1 MSRKDIKLLTSN
13 FIKLVKMICDDGSY
27 EERKS
32 KHLVIK
38 FKYKNNPF
46 RQVFPITPGHGGSI
60 KKCYAETRRNLKL
73 MGLEVPPEFAIKMF
87 VSTSQSKIDDLV
99 EEIWN
104 MTEDEDNSNNPT
116 IEKMKQEVL
125 KKKQKFDD

>member
-1 MSRKDIKLLTSN
+1 
-13 FIKLVKMICDDGSY
+13 
-27 EERKS
+27 
-32 KHLVIK
+32 
-38 FKYKNNPF
+38 
-46 RQVFPITPGHGGSI
+46 
-60 KKCYAETRRNLKL
+60 

>member
-1 MSRKDIKLLTSN
+1 
-13 FIKLVKMICDDGSY
+13 
-27 EERKS
+27 
-32 KHLVIK
+32 
-38 FKYKNNPF
+38 
-46 RQVFPITPGHGGSI
+46 
-60 KKCYAETRRNLKL
+60 

-104 MTEDEDNSNNPT
+104 MTEDEDNSNNPA